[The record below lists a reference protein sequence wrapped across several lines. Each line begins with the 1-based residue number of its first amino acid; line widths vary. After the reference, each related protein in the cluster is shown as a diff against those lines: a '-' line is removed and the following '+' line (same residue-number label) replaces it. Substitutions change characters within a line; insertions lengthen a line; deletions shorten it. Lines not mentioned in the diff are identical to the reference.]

1 MHKNNLSLLMLL
13 LLALALVFAPILP
26 ARVKAEGNPAPH
38 SQVGAYDLIA
48 AMNILRMSYGYAPL
62 IEDPIINAV
71 AQSTAQVMADG
82 LLSWHIGNVGGRLA
96 GAGYGGGKTVFAT
109 ENFAIAGDG
118 ATIDQIMLMW
128 ADFEHMR
135 PAASPNYCHVGAGTA
150 KASNGMTY
158 FILQA
163 AYISGEACQSN
174 PVGTPL
180 PGQTPGNYGLITP
193 VELVEPDADG
203 NYLHTVKPGQSFWSI
218 AVAYGVTIKD
228 ILLWNN
234 LSESYVLQ
242 SGDKLMIAGPG
253 SQNMVTPTPLGNVIK
268 ATPDAEG
275 KIVHEV
281 QAYQNLSKIGEAYN
295 VSVAELLRLNALAVD
310 TPLQIGQKLLI
321 KGPNQTPT
329 FTPLPLTPLQR
340 LTPAA
345 DGKYYHVV
353 ADGQNLVWI
362 ASLYGIQLSDLLAW
376 NYLNASSVIY
386 PGNRLLLQVTPP
398 ATNTPISEPAT
409 ATPPPTPTFTP
420 GSSPTATRLPLST
433 PTPTETPNAFSLT
446 DDPANWLWLL
456 AFAAIGVAVYFITD
470 QIKKDQSTRPK
481 DN

>member
-1 MHKNNLSLLMLL
+1 
-13 LLALALVFAPILP
+13 
-26 ARVKAEGNPAPH
+26 
-38 SQVGAYDLIA
+38 
-48 AMNILRMSYGYAPL
+48 
-62 IEDPIINAV
+62 
-71 AQSTAQVMADG
+71 
-82 LLSWHIGNVGGRLA
+82 
-96 GAGYGGGKTVFAT
+96 
-109 ENFAIAGDG
+109 
-118 ATIDQIMLMW
+118 
-128 ADFEHMR
+128 
-135 PAASPNYCHVGAGTA
+135 
-150 KASNGMTY
+150 
-158 FILQA
+158 
-163 AYISGEACQSN
+163 
-174 PVGTPL
+174 
-180 PGQTPGNYGLITP
+180 
-193 VELVEPDADG
+193 
-203 NYLHTVKPGQSFWSI
+203 
-218 AVAYGVTIKD
+218 VTIKD

-470 QIKKDQSTRPK
+470 QMKKDQSNRS
-481 DN
+481 NGN